1 MEGDNDLNLTP
12 EQFERLY
19 QQFAAKLRMEDAEQ
33 KRNEHFELPTEIQ
46 TDLDKT
52 SSSETQQNIKRYIRE
67 LPQYEGGIWTSAE
80 TINKVFIPD
89 LKRYQIDAY
98 QVVTQRYKDADK
110 IRHAA
115 KAATDIY
122 EDLIHFATNGGD
134 EATFANIVEK
144 ARRMAV
150 YGFSTAKTVDT
161 EARDLATKALRL
173 PQSLKYLEDPQDDNK
188 RLAFS
193 PEIVEKISQARYES
207 AILQKATSKDAETQE
222 DALFLAEPSKNP
234 TIQRSDTTQQTN
246 CQQPTNSDHQRT
258 TSVNSVNSVNIT
270 IQYKPINIDYNNNST
285 TNSYTTTH
293 QPCTLHRSN
302 GWDLARWEIETFLTI
317 LAIYCTT
324 SLAIISYFSRI
335 QNTVGLQS
343 YPVEI
348 KTATTRNRRTASR
361 RRRRSTVPRGRYY
374 RNITKSRR
382 TLPVQLLHST
392 GTDKTETHPRLS
404 ETKRVCTMRPLQDG
418 RCAGIT
424 RNHRRRRLAMQV
436 GLKRCVYRSAY
447 SRRLKTF
454 SFLQAP
460 KRGLSVSRPSFWSK
474 RGSKNIFKDHA
485 IRNRT
490 FKGRRHPYGLLFGR
504 YLPPRKIQ
512 TRNGNGNIQSSHTLN
527 KVRISNQL
535 AEEHSGTIDN
545 ARLFGFSIQHKNNE
559 DHSASTQDQQ
569 STVTDQAIEEDLGA
583 AVMPLDC
590 KSFGEN
596 DLNDTSCRRS
606 TPSHSVSPEGPQ
618 PLIVGQQEQMGQPLQ
633 VEYEEQGRPPMV
645 GAVVN
650 NEERST
656 DPSTANELT
665 EDRPDDSCRRVGYG
679 LGGELEQGVNVRI
692 LDPTRKRTLD
702 KCSGADDDSLCPPVA
717 RSKRQKLLHQ
727 DLHGQHHRSKIRDQ
741 GRRHFFG
748 STSRF
753 GHQDTRDY
761 QSTQSSGILSTHSGG
776 KQHPG
781 GFTEQTKNSSL
792 RVEATQEMVSTDT
805 EEMGETNNRRLCGK
819 TQQPIAPVLESQS
832 GSSSKCSRRLSANLA
847 QEGFV
852 PSPSVE
858 THSQSASHVQETTRE
873 GSDFGDTVLEDSVLV
888 SHGTPVD
895 KRSPS
900 PTTGQQ
906 EMDISRLEVIE
917 ASKKNNGLDED
928 VLKFLRNA
936 TRKRTHQL
944 YNRGW
949 SLWSKWCQ
957 DQHPKINPLEYEE
970 QNVVKFLVSQKQYS
984 SQYLNVLRSSIAS
997 VFKVIHKNKPPIA
1010 QQPLVQEFFSAKR
1023 RSEVT
1028 LPTKQKVETWDLDIL
1043 LQHMVKKFE
1052 DNDSL
1057 TLEELQEKVI
1067 LLLCISTMWR
1077 PRSDIGTLQLR
1088 DIEFSFENEGSST
1101 SQQVTGVTIHIREP
1115 KEAQT
1120 KTTRL
1125 GVLKVSHMCPVVCLY
1140 SFISRTQSLRV
1151 GLPNDHTVFLAYLSD
1166 PSKVKSISQVTV
1178 ANIVKKNMAEAGIDT
1193 KTYGPHTIRSASS
1206 TKAVQ
1211 LGHDIQKIK
1220 EHANWSLSANTF
1232 ERFYYKPTYQES
1244 ASAHINNTIFSF
1256 AADNHT
1262 ISEVRLESTGIGLST
1277 TSNAKV
1283 DERRTKD
1290 MVHPTPWYR
1299 KLFDYF

>member
-512 TRNGNGNIQSSHTLN
+512 TQNGNGNIQSSHTLN

-606 TPSHSVSPEGPQ
+606 APSHSVSPEGPQ

-645 GAVVN
+645 GAVVD

-656 DPSTANELT
+656 DPITANELT

-679 LGGELEQGVNVRI
+679 LGVSSNRVSTSGFWTQQEKELSINVRELTTI
-692 LDPTRKRTLD
+692 LFALQLHAQNAKN
-702 KCSGADDDSLCPPVA
+702 CSIKIFTDNITALKYVTKAGGTSSV
-717 RSKRQKLLHQ
+717 LLQ
-727 DLHGQHHRSKIRDQ
+727 DLAIKIQEIINQHN
-741 GRRHFFG
+741 
-748 STSRF
+748 
-753 GHQDTRDY
+753 
-761 QSTQSSGILSTHSGG
+761 L
-776 KQHPG
+776 
-781 GFTEQTKNSSL
+781 QTKNSSL

-888 SHGTPVD
+888 SHDTPVD

-917 ASKKNNGLDED
+917 ANKKNNGLDED

-1067 LLLCISTMWR
+1067 LLLCISSMWR

>member
-512 TRNGNGNIQSSHTLN
+512 TQNGNGNIQSSHTLN

-645 GAVVN
+645 GAVVD

-656 DPSTANELT
+656 DPITANELT

-679 LGGELEQGVNVRI
+679 LGVSSNRVSTSGFWTQQEKELSINVRELTTI
-692 LDPTRKRTLD
+692 LFALQLHAQNAKN
-702 KCSGADDDSLCPPVA
+702 CSIKIFTDNITALKYVTKAGGTSSV
-717 RSKRQKLLHQ
+717 LLQ
-727 DLHGQHHRSKIRDQ
+727 DLAIKIQEIINQHN
-741 GRRHFFG
+741 
-748 STSRF
+748 
-753 GHQDTRDY
+753 
-761 QSTQSSGILSTHSGG
+761 L
-776 KQHPG
+776 
-781 GFTEQTKNSSL
+781 QTKNSSL

-1067 LLLCISTMWR
+1067 LLLCISSMWR